1 MSAPGK
7 VLDTLEAACKALKQ
21 DTETFSWEWEDRMD
35 AALSVYGSDDSARV
49 RSLLEEHFKAH
60 WDAGTLSTA
69 PPNVQKFV
77 GSLGGLRSGQE
88 IFASDPDLDLVVAV
102 ALWPWGG
109 GAKISIRLWFLS
121 KNVSDEEKQDLQ
133 NRFRSWFQ

>member
-1 MSAPGK
+1 MTTPGA

-21 DTETFSWEWEDRMD
+21 DAKTFSWEWEDRMD
-35 AALSVYGSDDSARV
+35 AALSVYAAEDSPKV
-49 RSLLEEHFKAH
+49 RGLLDEHFKSR

-69 PPNVQKFV
+69 PANVQQFV
-77 GSLGGLRSGQE
+77 KSLGGLRSGQE
-88 IFASDPDLDLVVAV
+88 LFTSDPALDLVVAV

-121 KNVSDEEKQDLQ
+121 RNVSDEEKQTLQ
-133 NRFRSWFQ
+133 NRFRGWFQ

>member
-1 MSAPGK
+1 MTAPGE

-21 DTETFSWEWEDRMD
+21 DQETLSWEWEDRMD
-35 AALSVYGSDDSARV
+35 AALSVYGSEDSAKV
-49 RSLLEEHFKAH
+49 RGLLEEHFKAH
-60 WDAGTLSTA
+60 WDSGTLSTA
-69 PPNVQKFV
+69 PENVQKFV

-88 IFASDPDLDLVVAV
+88 IFTSDPDLDLVVAV

-121 KNVSDEEKQDLQ
+121 KNVSDEEKQTLQ
-133 NRFRSWFQ
+133 DRFRSWFQ

>member
-1 MSAPGK
+1 MSTPGA

-21 DTETFSWEWEDRMD
+21 DQETLSWEWEDRMD
-35 AALSVYGSDDSARV
+35 AALSVYGSDDSTKV
-49 RSLLEEHFKAH
+49 RGLLEEHFKTH
-60 WDAGTLSTA
+60 WDSGTLSNA
-69 PPNVQKFV
+69 PANVQQFV
-77 GSLGGLRSGQE
+77 SSLGGLRSGQE
-88 IFASDPDLDLVVAV
+88 IFTSDPDLDLVVAV

>member
-1 MSAPGK
+1 MTAPGE
-7 VLDTLEAACKALKQ
+7 VLDALEAACKALKQ
-21 DTETFSWEWEDRMD
+21 DTETFKWEWEDRMD
-35 AALSVYGSDDSARV
+35 AALSVYGSDDSAKV
-49 RSLLEEHFKAH
+49 RALLDEQFKARFDSGSLP
-60 WDAGTLSTA
+60 DAPA
-69 PPNVQKFV
+69 DVQQFV
-77 GSLGGLRSGQE
+77 KSLGGLRSGQE
-88 IFASDPDLDLVVAV
+88 LFTSDPNLDLVVAV

>member
-1 MSAPGK
+1 MTAPGE
-7 VLDTLEAACKALKQ
+7 VLDALEAACKALKQ
-21 DTETFSWEWEDRMD
+21 DKETFSWEWEDRMD
-35 AALSVYGSDDSARV
+35 AALSVYGSDDSAKV
-49 RSLLEEHFKAH
+49 RALLDEHFKARFDSGSLP
-60 WDAGTLSTA
+60 DAPA
-69 PPNVQKFV
+69 DVQQFV
-77 GSLGGLRSGQE
+77 KSLGGLRSGQE
-88 IFASDPDLDLVVAV
+88 LFTSDPNLDLVVAV